1 MISLL
6 LFGCFLGLLVLSV
19 PVAISLGLASSVAL
33 LYSGKVS
40 SSYIAQGLVTAID
53 SFPLM
58 AVPFFILAGELMGQ
72 GGLSRR
78 LLSVANVFFG
88 RYTGGLAIIAVVTC
102 LFFAAISGSGP
113 ATVAAIGG
121 LLLPAMAREGYDK
134 GFSVGLLASAGSI
147 GIIIPPSIPM
157 IIYAVAANVSITQ
170 MFLAGVI
177 PGLTIGI
184 ALMLVAY
191 FKARK
196 EGYTG
201 SSKRYSASEIFA
213 AVWDAKWALMVPVII
228 LGGIYGGIFT
238 PTESAAVG
246 VIYGFIVGVFV
257 YREIKLKDLYKVIV
271 DASLTSATVIV
282 IVGTATIFGRVLAIE
297 RIPFML
303 ADYIVSLTD
312 SRILILLL
320 INLLLIFVGM
330 FMETLAAIIILVPIL
345 LPVVVAVGVDPVH
358 FGIIIIVN
366 LAIGMVTPPVGL
378 NLFVGSRLGEISLG
392 KASVGAMPFIAAL
405 FIVLLLVTYIPALS
419 LAPLGWLGLL

>member
-6 LFGCFLGLLVLSV
+6 LFGSFIALLAVSV
-19 PVAISLGLASSVAL
+19 PVAISLGLASAVAL

-40 SSYIAQGLVTAID
+40 SSYIAQGLVTSID

-58 AVPFFILAGELMGQ
+58 AVPFFILAGDLMGQ

-78 LLSVANVFFG
+78 LLNVANVFFG

-121 LLLPAMAREGYDK
+121 LLLPAMAKEGYDK
-134 GFSVGLLASAGSI
+134 GYSVGLIASAGSI

-157 IIYAVAANVSITQ
+157 IIYAVSANVSITQ
-170 MFLAGVI
+170 MFLAGVV
-177 PGLTIGI
+177 PGLLVGL
-184 ALMLVAY
+184 ALIVVAY

-196 EGYTG
+196 EKYVGNTE
-201 SSKRYSASEIFA
+201 RFSAAQKWQAI
-213 AVWDAKWALMVPVII
+213 WDAKWALLVPVII
-228 LGGIYGGIFT
+228 LGGIYGGVFT
-238 PTESAAVG
+238 PTEAAAIG
-246 VIYGFIVGVFV
+246 VIYGFVVGLFIHK
-257 YREIKLKDLYKVIV
+257 ELKLRDLYKVI
-271 DASLTSATVIV
+271 AESALTSATVIV

-297 RIPFML
+297 RIPFMI

-312 SRILILLL
+312 NPILILLL
-320 INLLLIFVGM
+320 INVLLMFVGM

-358 FGIIIIVN
+358 FGIVMIVN
-366 LAIGMVTPPVGL
+366 LAVGMVTPPVGV
-378 NLFVGSRLGEISLG
+378 NLFVGARVGETTLE
-392 KASVGAMPFIAAL
+392 KASVGAIPFIL
-405 FIVLLLVTYIPALS
+405 IMIVVLLVITYIPAIS
-419 LAPLGWLGLL
+419 LFPLKLMGY

>member
-6 LFGCFLGLLVLSV
+6 LFGCFLVLLILSV
-19 PVAISLGLASSVAL
+19 PVAIALGLASSVAL

-40 SSYIAQGLVTAID
+40 SSYIAQGLVTSID

-157 IIYAVAANVSITQ
+157 IIYAVSANVSITQ
-170 MFLAGVI
+170 MFMAGVI
-177 PGLTIGI
+177 PGFTIGI
-184 ALMLVAY
+184 ALILVAY

-201 SSKRYSASEIFA
+201 SSKRYSAKEMFA

-257 YREIKLKDLYKVIV
+257 YREIKLKDLYNVIV
-271 DASLTSATVIV
+271 AASLTSATVIV

-312 SRILILLL
+312 NPILILLL
-320 INLLLIFVGM
+320 INILLLCVGM

-378 NLFVGSRLGEISLG
+378 NLFVGSRLGGISLG
-392 KASVGAMPFIAAL
+392 KASTGAVPFIAAL
-405 FIVLLLVTYIPALS
+405 VVVLMLVTYIPALS
-419 LAPLGWLGLL
+419 LAPLRLLGL